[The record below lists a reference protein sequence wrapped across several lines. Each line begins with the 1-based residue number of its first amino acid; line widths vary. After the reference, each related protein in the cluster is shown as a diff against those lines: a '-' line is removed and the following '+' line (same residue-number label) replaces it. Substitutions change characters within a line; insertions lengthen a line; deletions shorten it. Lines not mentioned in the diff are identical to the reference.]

1 MINFVTLNTIT
12 SDLLNIIRNF
22 NVSKSETISKRQLE
36 MWVHQYRA
44 LLIKQDLDKGKMPN
58 PDYIQTLPGLRLE
71 VVDASEGT
79 DVNSM
84 SYILRT
90 ELEIPKTI
98 DLNFKSGIISIGT
111 IDGNEMQLIPE
122 GRSKWQQYKKFT
134 SNDNIAFK
142 RDNRIYCIYV
152 NPLESITLRGL
163 FEVPTEVM
171 NFVNTHA
178 DSTEGGWDD
187 PYPIP
192 INMIPVLKQMILERE
207 LGIGIKM
214 NSDNNNDN
222 ANFVSP
228 NVLNK

>member
-44 LLIKQDLDKGKMPN
+44 ILIKQDLDKGKTPN
-58 PDYIQTLPGLRLE
+58 PDYIQTIPGLKLE
-71 VVDASEGT
+71 VVDASEGI
-79 DVNSM
+79 DVHSM

-98 DLNFKSGIISIGT
+98 DLNFKSGITSIST
-111 IDGNEMQLIPE
+111 IDGNEIQMIPE
-122 GRSKWQQYKKFT
+122 SRSKWQQYKKFT
-134 SNDNIAFK
+134 SNDNVAFK
-142 RDNRIYCIYV
+142 RDNRIFCIYV
-152 NPLESITLRGL
+152 TPLDKITVKGI

-171 NFVNTHA
+171 NFVNSHA
-178 DSTEGGWDD
+178 DDREGGWDD
-187 PYPIP
+187 SYPIP

-214 NSDNNNDN
+214 NSDNTNDN

-228 NVLNK
+228 NILNK

>member
-44 LLIKQDLDKGKMPN
+44 LLIKQDIDKGKMPN
-58 PDYIQTLPGLRLE
+58 PDYIQTLPALRLE
-71 VVDASEGT
+71 VVDESEGT
-79 DVNSM
+79 DINSM

-90 ELEIPKTI
+90 ELEIPKTL
-98 DLNFKSGIISIGT
+98 DFNFKSGLTYVGT
-111 IDGNEMQLIPE
+111 IDGNEIQLIPE
-122 GRSKWQQYKKFT
+122 GRSKWQKYKKFT
-134 SNDNIAFK
+134 SKDNLAFK
-142 RDNRIYCIYV
+142 RDNRIYCIYTT
-152 NPLESITLRGL
+152 PIEEITGRGI

-171 NFVNTHA
+171 NFVNSHA
-178 DSTEGGWDD
+178 TITEGGWNDS
-187 PYPIP
+187 YPIP

-228 NVLNK
+228 NTLK